1 MRAHTFG
8 WLSAIW
14 TGAMPHL
21 PSPSIENGSARE
33 RMDRLRV
40 GMEVHD
46 AAGQILGKVTFIYK
60 GDQGVT
66 GDGIRVSSKEQGLT
80 APKGEERD
88 SDEQAGLA
96 GMLQSGGY
104 IKIRHEQR
112 LHWTHYFYASAGE
125 IVSIDASTVHLNA
138 LSRDLI
144 SSLE

>member
-1 MRAHTFG
+1 
-8 WLSAIW
+8 
-14 TGAMPHL
+14 
-21 PSPSIENGSARE
+21 
-33 RMDRLRV
+33 
-40 GMEVHD
+40 MEVHD

-60 GDQGVT
+60 GDQGVA
-66 GDGIRVSSKEQGLT
+66 DGGMRGSSKGLGLT

-88 SDEQAGLA
+88 SDTRAGLA

-104 IKIRHEQR
+104 IKIRHEHR

-125 IVSIDASTVHLNA
+125 IVSVDASRVYLNA